1 MPNADHIYQVSE
13 FLAEAKSLLEM
24 SYRSVWLEGEISS
37 LRSPASGHLYFTLK
51 DDNSQ
56 IRCAMF
62 SNRVLRNRSF
72 RNRAFGNQA
81 MPNTTKPE
89 EGQLVQLRAKF
100 TIYEARGDVQLIVEE
115 IKEAGSGQLL
125 KQFEE
130 LKRKLAD
137 EGLFAEQNKQ
147 KIPQFPKR
155 IGIVTSS
162 SGAAL
167 HDILSTLKR
176 RNPGLSVVIYHSL
189 VQGAQ
194 APRALADALKDC
206 AKHKQCDVV
215 IIARGGGSIED
226 LASFNNE
233 ELARLIAAYPLP
245 VISAIGH
252 EVDFT
257 IADFV
262 ADVRAATPT
271 AAAEIV
277 APERSALL
285 AELAARGQRMRALLS
300 QRLQA
305 NAQAVDLLSR
315 SITSPGRSLN
325 MRISATQLL
334 GKQMHRAILSR
345 CQQAKLQSSTAQLSL
360 RRLHPKKQL
369 ADRRRRVAQN
379 AVRLHSQIRS
389 VLKEQQSKMALA
401 AEKLRLV
408 SPLGVLERGY
418 ALAQLDKAGAGV
430 VKSIEQLNAG
440 DKLKVILSDGEVSTQ
455 VLELFQNTIER
466 TPDTEQ
472 GHKQ

>member
-1 MPNADHIYQVSE
+1 MSNVDHIYQVSE
-13 FLAEAKSLLEM
+13 FLAEVKSLLEM

-37 LRSPASGHLYFTLK
+37 LRAPASGHLYFTLK
-51 DDNSQ
+51 DDNTQ

-62 SNRVLRNRSF
+62 RNRGV

-81 MPNTTKPE
+81 ARNTTKPE
-89 EGQLVQLRAKF
+89 EGQLVQVRAKF
-100 TIYEARGDVQLIVEE
+100 TLYEARGDVQLIVEE

-130 LKRKLAD
+130 LKRKLAG

-147 KIPQFPKR
+147 RIPQFPKR
-155 IGIVTSS
+155 LGIVTSS

-176 RNPGLSVVIYHSL
+176 RNPGLPVVIYHSL
-189 VQGAQ
+189 VQGAE
-194 APRALADALKDC
+194 APRALANALKDC
-206 AKHKQCDVV
+206 AKHEQCDVV

-226 LASFNNE
+226 LACFNNE

-245 VISAIGH
+245 IISAIGH

-271 AAAEIV
+271 AAAELV
-277 APERSALL
+277 APERSTLL
-285 AELAARGQRMRALLS
+285 AELAARGLRMRVLLG

-305 NAQAVDLLSR
+305 KAQAVDLLGR
-315 SITSPGRSLN
+315 SITSPGRSLSI
-325 MRISATQLL
+325 RFSATQLL
-334 GKQMHRAILSR
+334 GKQMHRALLSR
-345 CQQAKLQSSTAQLSL
+345 CRQAKLQSSTAQLSL

-369 ADRRRRVAQN
+369 ADRRGHVAQN
-379 AVRLHSQIRS
+379 TIRLHSQIRS

-408 SPLGVLERGY
+408 SPLGILERGY
-418 ALAQLDKAGAGV
+418 ALAQLDKAC
-430 VKSIEQLNAG
+430 VKSIEQLSVG

-455 VLELFQNTIER
+455 VLELFQHNIER
-466 TPDTEQ
+466 APGTE
-472 GHKQ
+472 GDHKQ

>member
-1 MPNADHIYQVSE
+1 MPNVDHIYQVSE

-62 SNRVLRNRSF
+62 SNRGF
-72 RNRAFGNQA
+72 RNRGFRNQAFGNQA
-81 MPNTTKPE
+81 TPNTTKPE
-89 EGQLVQLRAKF
+89 EGQLVQIRAKF

-176 RNPGLSVVIYHSL
+176 RNPGLPLVIYHSL
-189 VQGAQ
+189 VQGAD
-194 APRALADALKDC
+194 APRELSQALKDC

-215 IIARGGGSIED
+215 ILARGGGSIED
-226 LASFNNE
+226 LAGFNNE
-233 ELARLIAAYPLP
+233 ELARVIAAYPLP
-245 VISAIGH
+245 IISAIGH

-271 AAAEIV
+271 AAAELV

-285 AELAARGQRMRALLS
+285 TELAARGLRMRALLS

-315 SITSPGRSLN
+315 SITSPARSLN

-334 GKQMHRAILSR
+334 GNQMHRALLNR
-345 CQQAKLQSSTAQLSL
+345 CQQAKLQSTAAQLSL
-360 RRLHPKKQL
+360 SRLHPKKQL
-369 ADRRRRVAQN
+369 ADRRRLVAQN
-379 AVRLHSQIRS
+379 TIRLNSQIRS
-389 VLKEQQSKMALA
+389 VLKEQQGKMALA

-418 ALAQLDKAGAGV
+418 ALAQLDKTC
-430 VKSIEQLNAG
+430 VKSIEQLSAG
-440 DKLKVILSDGEVSTQ
+440 DKLRVTLSDGEVSTQ
-455 VLELFQNTIER
+455 VLELFQQNTKR
-466 TPDTEQ
+466 SHNQ
-472 GHKQ
+472 